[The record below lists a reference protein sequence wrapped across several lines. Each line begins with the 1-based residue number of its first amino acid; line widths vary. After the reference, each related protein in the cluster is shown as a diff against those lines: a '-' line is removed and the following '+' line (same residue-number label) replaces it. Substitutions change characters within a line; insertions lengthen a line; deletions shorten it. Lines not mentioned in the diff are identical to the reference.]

1 MEVILWN
8 EERKYGFYDL
18 LDIKIY
24 IFKSL
29 VKNKIYYCNKFYILT
44 SYELIIL
51 NVKYIIDIKTIFM
64 IKLIFK
70 NLYFYKISLIKIF
83 FHFSSHFIILMKIKE
98 IKENKNKF
106 FI

>member
-1 MEVILWN
+1 MLWN

-51 NVKYIIDIKTIFM
+51 NVKYIIDIKTIFI

-70 NLYFYKISLIKIF
+70 KIYIFIRFLWLKYFSFLIPFYNID
-83 FHFSSHFIILMKIKE
+83 E
-98 IKENKNKF
+98 D
-106 FI
+106 